1 MPDVGARSVPAEYEY
16 LADSIALLATGG
28 FDGTDEAQA
37 RIRDITFELIGQVI
51 QAKFAQP

>member
-28 FDGTDEAQA
+28 IDGTDSDVSKRTDRSHWVHLA
-37 RIRDITFELIGQVI
+37 
-51 QAKFAQP
+51 